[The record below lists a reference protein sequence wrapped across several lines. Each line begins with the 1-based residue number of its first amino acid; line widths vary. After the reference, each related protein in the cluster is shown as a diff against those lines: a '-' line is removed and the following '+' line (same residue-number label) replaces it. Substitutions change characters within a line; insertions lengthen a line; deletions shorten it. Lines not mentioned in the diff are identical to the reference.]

1 MERDV
6 LNRTQGLVKDGGK
19 KEKKGVQEVINADF
33 IINPLVKQ

>member
-6 LNRTQGLVKDGGK
+6 LNHTQDLVKDGGK
-19 KEKKGVQEVINADF
+19 KEKKGVQEVNNVDF

>member
-6 LNRTQGLVKDGGK
+6 RNRIRDHVKDGDK

-33 IINPLVKQ
+33 IINPLAKQ